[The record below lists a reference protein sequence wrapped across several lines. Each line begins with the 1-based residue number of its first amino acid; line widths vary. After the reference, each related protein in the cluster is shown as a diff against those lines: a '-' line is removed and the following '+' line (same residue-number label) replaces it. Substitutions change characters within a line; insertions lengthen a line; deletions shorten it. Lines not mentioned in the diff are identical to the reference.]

1 MNKYFLSVFVR
12 LFLEKKE
19 KHLMK
24 FISDFQKLTVSD
36 EKVRSKMLWFYSWN
50 VVYVPFNTVAEGFL
64 FSSCID
70 ILRVSLIIYVTFTYP
85 FLFNFFRRTD

>member
-36 EKVRSKMLWFYSWN
+36 EKVRLKMFYVWN
-50 VVYVPFNTVAEGFL
+50 VVWKPFNPITLGFP
-64 FSSCID
+64 FNSYVD
-70 ILRVSLIIYVTFTYP
+70 ILLVSLITLPCRLRYVYVSFSV
-85 FLFNFFRRTD
+85 